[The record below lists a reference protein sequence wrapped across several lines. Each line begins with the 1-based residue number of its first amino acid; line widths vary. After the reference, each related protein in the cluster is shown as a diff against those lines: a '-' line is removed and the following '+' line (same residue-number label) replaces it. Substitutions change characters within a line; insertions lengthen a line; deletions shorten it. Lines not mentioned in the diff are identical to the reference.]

1 MRSVFMRSAFFPAL
15 LLCLT
20 FADPTFAVDSSA
32 LISEALDKPVTLEV
46 NGVLPVV
53 LQKIT
58 DQTAVPI
65 ECPQHVYDLLPWGE
79 QTNIHATIKN
89 QTLRQ
94 ALTAIM
100 HKLGLSWQLGP
111 QAVTIEARPALE
123 RLGRRATLQE
133 LEALDLLGSTP
144 LGQTA
149 PAGKGATVEWVI
161 NAVDQKLAELK
172 SPYVIEFRGG
182 DKVKSDQPVSVPRNA
197 MLGDVLR
204 ELSKQTD
211 LTWYPWGQN
220 IVIVPKEDQIA
231 RQLDRTVTKQYN
243 GTDVGKVLSE
253 LSEAAGVEFSLEAGA
268 IQRVPP
274 EFRRI
279 SLILGNAKV
288 REALEEIRGVTGLD
302 YVVKPEGIYFW
313 NQNPP
318 AAVAANVPPGG
329 PIIATIQLDNG
340 MSLFL
345 RHDDLPA
352 DILEYAQ
359 HKKTQEFKRLRQQ
372 MADEQF
378 HPAATTQATTRP

>member
-1 MRSVFMRSAFFPAL
+1 M
-15 LLCLT
+15 
-20 FADPTFAVDSSA
+20 
-32 LISEALDKPVTLEV
+32 
-46 NGVLPVV
+46 
-53 LQKIT
+53 
-58 DQTAVPI
+58 
-65 ECPQHVYDLLPWGE
+65 
-79 QTNIHATIKN
+79 
-89 QTLRQ
+89 
-94 ALTAIM
+94 
-100 HKLGLSWQLGP
+100 
-111 QAVTIEARPALE
+111 
-123 RLGRRATLQE
+123 
-133 LEALDLLGSTP
+133 
-144 LGQTA
+144 
-149 PAGKGATVEWVI
+149 
-161 NAVDQKLAELK
+161 
-172 SPYVIEFRGG
+172 
-182 DKVKSDQPVSVPRNA
+182 
-197 MLGDVLR
+197 
-204 ELSKQTD
+204 
-211 LTWYPWGQN
+211 
-220 IVIVPKEDQIA
+220 IVPKEDQIA